1 MSSSLCDLLESVGIS
16 YHEKGEI
23 YRGNAYLN
31 AAHLLKDKEGITS
44 REAIKLKGIGKSIS
58 KKIKEFNE
66 TGTIVID
73 VDKVLKLFTSIHAV
87 GPKKAKQW
95 IDQGYKTLG
104 DLKEVEMTH
113 AQKLG
118 YMYVDDL
125 NEKIPRDE
133 IRIIEEYIKNRIPE
147 AVVCGSYR
155 RGAQMSGDIDVLV
168 KGGNIELAIKAIEG
182 ILIGTLSLGK
192 NKYMGLCRILEK
204 VRRID
209 ILIIKDDSWYYSLLY
224 FTGSKKMNITMRTK
238 AKSIGYVLN
247 EFKLS
252 KGDESIQA
260 SSEEEIFE
268 ALDMKYLSP
277 EERG

>member
-1 MSSSLCDLLESVGIS
+1 M
-16 YHEKGEI
+16 
-23 YRGNAYLN
+23 
-31 AAHLLKDKEGITS
+31 
-44 REAIKLKGIGKSIS
+44 
-58 KKIKEFNE
+58 
-66 TGTIVID
+66 IVID

-95 IDQGYKTLG
+95 IEEGYKTLN
-104 DLKEVEMTH
+104 DLKDVEMTK
-113 AQKLG
+113 AQQLG

-133 IRIIEEYIKNRIPE
+133 IRTIEEYIKDRIPE

-168 KGGNIELAIKAIEG
+168 KGGNIELAVEAIG
-182 ILIGTLSLGK
+182 DILIGTLSLGK
-192 NKYMGLCRILEK
+192 NKYMGLCRMLDK

-209 ILIIKDDSWYYSLLY
+209 ILTIKDDSWYYSLLY
-224 FTGSKKMNITMRTK
+224 FTGSKKMNIAMRRK
-238 AKSIGYVLN
+238 AKDMGFTLN

-252 KGDESIQA
+252 KDNENIPA
-260 SSEEEIFE
+260 SSEEEIFK

-277 EERG
+277 EKRG